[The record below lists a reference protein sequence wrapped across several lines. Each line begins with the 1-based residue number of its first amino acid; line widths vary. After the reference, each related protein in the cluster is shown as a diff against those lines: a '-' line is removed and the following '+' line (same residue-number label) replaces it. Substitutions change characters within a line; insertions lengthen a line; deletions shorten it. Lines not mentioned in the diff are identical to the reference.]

1 MNTFDIHD
9 ESIWKPQ
16 AQASTVTHPCVQDD
30 DEMTSLNPSRE
41 IDHEF
46 LYGYF

>member
-16 AQASTVTHPCVQDD
+16 AQASTVTHPREED
-30 DEMTSLNPSRE
+30 DELTPVYHDRE
-41 IDHEF
+41 IDQEF